1 MRPALGL
8 DRRFADAQHQAGRL
22 IPHFRTALSGALAKS
37 RDLQVRIAIQL
48 KTRGNQDAINL
59 NADDPAEFDFQ
70 FGDAVRVKTARQHLA
85 TASHDGA
92 CQEPDQP

>member
-8 DRRFADAQHQAGRL
+8 DRRFADAQHQAAGSSRISGL
-22 IPHFRTALSGALAKS
+22 ALSGALAKS

-85 TASHDGA
+85 PASHDGA